1 MHHDETGTGTPLL
14 LIHGFP
20 HDRTLWAPQLA
31 GLADTARVIAPD
43 LRGFDAWADLPDR
56 QAGDRPVLTME
67 DHARDLRDLLDAL
80 HIEQAVIAG
89 LSMGGYVALAFLAAF
104 PKRTRGLVLCSTR
117 AGADTDDGRKGRQAM
132 ADRVLREGTAGLAE
146 ELAPK
151 MLSAATRAARPRL
164 IAEVRTMIA
173 RQRPAAVAAAAL
185 GMAQRLDRRPM
196 LPGIRVPTLVLTGDA
211 DEMIPDT
218 ESRAMAAAVPGS
230 RLVVVPDAGHLV
242 GLEAPEAFD
251 RAVRSFLEQV

>member
-1 MHHDETGTGTPLL
+1 MHHDEAGTGTPLL

-20 HDRTLWAPQLA
+20 HDRTLWAPQLT
-31 GLADTARVIAPD
+31 GMADAARVIAPD
-43 LRGFDAWADLPDR
+43 LRGFGAWADLP
-56 QAGDRPVLTME
+56 DRPVLTME

-80 HIEQAVIAG
+80 RIERAVIAG
-89 LSMGGYVALAFLAAF
+89 LSMGGYVALAFLDAF
-104 PKRTRGLVLCSTR
+104 PERTRGLVLCSTR
-117 AGADTDDGRKGRQAM
+117 AGADTEEGRKGRQAT

-146 ELAPK
+146 ELAPQ
-151 MLSAATRAARPRL
+151 MLSAATRTARPEL
-164 IAEVRTMIA
+164 IADVRTMIA

-185 GMAQRLDRRPM
+185 GMARRMDRRPM

-218 ESRAMAAAVPGS
+218 ESRAMAAAIPGS

-242 GLEAPEAFD
+242 GLEAPQAFD
-251 RAVRSFLEQV
+251 RAVRSFLEPV

>member
-1 MHHDETGTGTPLL
+1 
-14 LIHGFP
+14 
-20 HDRTLWAPQLA
+20 
-31 GLADTARVIAPD
+31 
-43 LRGFDAWADLPDR
+43 
-56 QAGDRPVLTME
+56 
-67 DHARDLRDLLDAL
+67 
-80 HIEQAVIAG
+80 
-89 LSMGGYVALAFLAAF
+89 
-104 PKRTRGLVLCSTR
+104 
-117 AGADTDDGRKGRQAM
+117 
-132 ADRVLREGTAGLAE
+132 
-146 ELAPK
+146 
-151 MLSAATRAARPRL
+151 
-164 IAEVRTMIA
+164 MIA

>member
-1 MHHDETGTGTPLL
+1 MHHDEAGTGTPLL

-20 HDRTLWAPQLA
+20 HDRALWAPQLA
-31 GLADTARVIAPD
+31 GLADAARVIAPD
-43 LRGFDAWADLPDR
+43 LRGFGAWADL
-56 QAGDRPVLTME
+56 DRPVLTME
-67 DHARDLRDLLDAL
+67 DHARDLCDLLDAL
-80 HIEQAVIAG
+80 RIEQAVIAG

-104 PKRTRGLVLCSTR
+104 PERTRGLVLCSTR
-117 AGADTDDGRKGRQAM
+117 AGADTEDGRKGRQAM
-132 ADRVLREGTAGLAE
+132 ADRVLREGMAGPAE

-151 MLSAATRAARPRL
+151 MLSAATRAARPGL
-164 IAEVRTMIA
+164 IAHVRTMIA

-185 GMAQRLDRRPM
+185 GMARRLDRRPM

-218 ESRAMAAAVPGS
+218 ESRAMAAAIPGS
-230 RLVVVPDAGHLV
+230 RLVVVPGVGHLV

-251 RAVRSFLEQV
+251 RAVRSFLEPV